1 MDGVTISFNMN
12 VQELQEL
19 GVDVTTSEGK
29 AEMKQLILEAV
40 RHGIVVETGGPS
52 AEEIQKLNTLFEEDD
67 RL

>member
-40 RHGIVVETGGPS
+40 RSGMCAETGGPTKD
-52 AEEIQKLNTLFEEDD
+52 EVQKLNGLFEKED